1 MEEKKKELAVC
12 VTELYN
18 PNTKN
23 YENILQHACNLF
35 RQIYI
40 LPIFESLSILPASM
54 KFSFDMEEQTLGDYS
69 GSTNVVRL
77 NLGRILKNSGRLRV
91 ERAFQSLYCIAHEYR
106 HNLQKEMAYSLYKSH
121 KNISLESYLGND
133 AQIIGM
139 EYLFSH
145 QGKGLYGARGDD
157 ASKTLLQF
165 YPELWDE
172 MKVKTYKF
180 NLNEV
185 ASICDQA
192 LYFEHPIEVDARA
205 EEEKFYKIFVGD
217 MAKLIKDEKIIKA
230 IHSSA
235 WNILKVD
242 SSTKEYYQ
250 TIAKKVNDAYSKM
263 SVEDFQKFALDMHKL
278 RLKESFASKK
288 GEDSSKY
295 TKDFDLK
302 QKILKNAILL
312 YHNKHLDIYDHNKR
326 TDELDKLRLGF
337 LKYGLSFASNIFDEN
352 YLLGRTVGEE
362 YFQMLKNQEI
372 TSEAFVKVGML
383 SDKNINELLVCY
395 INRGQTIYVE
405 KIFQKVNKDRIKK
418 IMYMGAKSYS
428 NRQNRKKFDNDEVAI
443 ICNNVLDALQER
455 IDLIEE
461 KAKAGEVKF
470 DDADDFINMMYS
482 ICEKFGID
490 LKQPFA
496 YQDNGDYE
504 LEMKFLIRKLYQRA
518 ETIARRIAV
527 QMAGRDLSRNEY
539 SFLCPEDRKVYKAD
553 QKQSELRT
561 RRIYGQVEYDFK
573 RFEQEIID
581 EFNAERV

>member
-18 PNTKN
+18 PDTKN

-35 RQIYI
+35 REIYT
-40 LPIFESLSILPASM
+40 LPIFQSLGIEPASM
-54 KFSFDMEEQTLGDYS
+54 KFAFNMEEQTLGDYS
-69 GSTNVVRL
+69 GSRNIVRV
-77 NLGRILKNSGRLRV
+77 NLGRVLKNSGRWRV
-91 ERAFQSLYCIAHEYR
+91 EYAFQSLYCIAHEYR
-106 HNLQKEMAYSLYKSH
+106 HNLQKEMAYSIFKSH
-121 KNISLESYLGND
+121 KNISLESYLGKD

-205 EEEKFYKIFVGD
+205 EEEKFYKIFVSD

-288 GEDSSKY
+288 DEDSSKY

-337 LKYGLSFASNIFDEN
+337 LKYGFSFASNIFDEN

-428 NRQNRKKFDNDEVAI
+428 NRQNRKKFDDDEVTI

-561 RRIYGQVEYDFK
+561 KRIYGQVEYDFK